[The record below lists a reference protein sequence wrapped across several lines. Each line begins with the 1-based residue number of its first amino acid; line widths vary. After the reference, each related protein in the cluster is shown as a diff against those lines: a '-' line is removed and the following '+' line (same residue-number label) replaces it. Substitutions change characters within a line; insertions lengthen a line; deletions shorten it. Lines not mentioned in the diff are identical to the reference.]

1 VTDAYR
7 FIAAEKAN
15 YSVSLMSRM
24 LGVNRQAFHAWERRP
39 PSQRSLEDAFLTER
53 IPSERGIGC
62 DRRDDDAPWPVPRR
76 HDQRP
81 QRPQPGSRQLGGALS
96 RLGAKSG

>member
-15 YSVSLMSRM
+15 YPISLMSRT
-24 LGVNRQAFHAWERRP
+24 LGVNRQAFHAWERRL

-53 IPSERGIGC
+53 IR
-62 DRRDDDAPWPVPRR
+62 APLVVAPFV
-76 HDQRP
+76 
-81 QRPQPGSRQLGGALS
+81 AV
-96 RLGAKSG
+96 K